1 LGLQLAHDTVSTF
14 GSLGSC
20 SYFSLPLLVEQQAA
34 IPALPLTFVAEDIRE
49 VEEKAA
55 RQRQQ
60 QAATPKGKRV
70 ASVGSMPTPD

>member
-1 LGLQLAHDTVSTF
+1 MQL
-14 GSLGSC
+14 L
-20 SYFSLPLLVEQQAA
+20 SLPLLIEQQAA
-34 IPALPLTFVAEDIRE
+34 IPRLPLTIVAEDIRE

-60 QAATPKGKRV
+60 QASTPKGKRV